1 MLRELPERLCSERMG
16 DLGIEAGV
24 LDVFVAQMI
33 GHVLDVAAGLQ
44 EMHGH

>member
-24 LDVFVAQMI
+24 LDVFALLS
-33 GHVLDVAAGLQ
+33 G
-44 EMHGH
+44 